1 MSERFSVVVIRPPGY
16 AHSAAFQE
24 VAEALFFALRGLG
37 QDVSLA
43 LEPEA
48 GRRPI
53 VLGSNL
59 LCHHPVEL
67 PANAI
72 LYNLEQVDPGSSWL
86 GPSLRELF
94 RTHTVWDY
102 SPANAQRYA
111 GMGLPPPQVVPIGWV
126 PELTRIAPATTEDI
140 DVLFYGSLN
149 ERRAAVLEELRDR
162 GLQVHA
168 AFGVYGSERDR
179 LIARSKV
186 VLNVHFY
193 EAKVFEIVRVSY
205 LLANRRCVV
214 SERGADPVEEREF
227 EGGVAFAAYGRL
239 AERCH
244 RLCAHPAERG
254 RLSEEGFRILSSRDL
269 RPILARALG
278 LDSVTQ
284 PAAVPRPARPT
295 MGTPTS
301 HPTATDVPAYFHHG
315 RPEIVARVEPAGKRI
330 LDVGCAAGAMGAAML
345 AAGATE
351 VVGIEVHAPAAAI
364 ARGRLTSVFGYD
376 VDRLPELPFP
386 PGYFDVITLA
396 DVLEH
401 LRDPAA
407 VLRHL
412 RHWLAGDGRIVCSLP
427 NVRHESVL
435 LPLLVHGQWD
445 YVEAGILD
453 RTHLRFFTLTS
464 MLRMLREAGY
474 EPDGQVEGVGAPP
487 SPALE
492 QVAALVGALG
502 GDVDRFRRESTVVQ
516 VVIGAQPAE
525 RTVLRPAPILD
536 PWRGSRPVKVLVA
549 PEMGNPD
556 DRWTEALGT
565 IVDGLGV
572 ADEVTVGVALPLPFL
587 QAPPAA
593 LGSLAERSG
602 VDLLLTEAPGTREGW
617 ERMFGGTSVWIAT
630 SDRPPLRDLAARV
643 GIAVQ
648 DLFRSGPERQPT
660 A

>member
-1 MSERFSVVVIRPPGY
+1 VVRPPGY

-37 QDVSLA
+37 RDVSMD
-43 LEPEA
+43 EA
-48 GRRPI
+48 PKSGRRPI

-59 LCHHPVEL
+59 LSHHRVEL

-72 LYNLEQVDPGSSWL
+72 LYNLEQIDPGSSWL
-86 GPSLRELF
+86 TPPLLDLF
-94 RTHTVWDY
+94 RTHTIWDY
-102 SPANAQRYA
+102 SPANALRLVE
-111 GMGLPPPQVVPIGWV
+111 MGLPSPKVVPIGWV
-126 PELTRIAPATTEDI
+126 PELTRIAQTATEDI

-149 ERRAAVLEELRDR
+149 ERRAAVLQELRGR
-162 GLQVHA
+162 GLHVHA
-168 AFGVYGSERDR
+168 AFGVYGPERDR

-214 SERGADPVEEREF
+214 SERGADPREEKEF
-227 EGGVAFAAYGRL
+227 EDGVAFEAYGGL
-239 AERCH
+239 AERCE
-244 RLCAHPAERG
+244 RLCADPAKR
-254 RLSEEGFRILSSRDL
+254 RHLSEEGFRILSSRDL
-269 RPILARALG
+269 RCIVADALG
-278 LDSVTQ
+278 LDFAAHPVPAVSRTARQTMEAQTTQ
-284 PAAVPRPARPT
+284 Q
-295 MGTPTS
+295 
-301 HPTATDVPAYFHHG
+301 TATDVPAYFHHA

-364 ARGRLTSVFGYD
+364 ARGRVTSVFGYD
-376 VDRLPELPFP
+376 IDQLPELPFP

-401 LRDPAA
+401 LRDPPA

-412 RHWLAGDGRIVCSLP
+412 RRWLSGDGRIVCSLP

-453 RTHLRFFTLTS
+453 RTHLRFFTLES

-474 EPDGQVEGVGAPP
+474 EPDGRVEGVGAPA
-487 SPALE
+487 SPAIE
-492 QVAALVGALG
+492 QVAALVGMLG
-502 GDVDRFRRESTVVQ
+502 GDVDRFRRESTVIQ

-525 RTVLRPAPILD
+525 KTVLRPAPILD

-549 PEMGNPD
+549 PEMSNPD

-587 QAPPAA
+587 QAPPEA

-617 ERMFGGTSVWIAT
+617 ERMFGGASVWVAT

-643 GIAVQ
+643 GITVQ
-648 DLFRSGPERQPT
+648 ELFRPVPEGRPT